1 MTWRATCRRC
11 EWSRLRSTE
20 GGAGRAAMQHRLSE
34 YHGVDVER
42 APGEEIDEESNA

>member
-20 GGAGRAAMQHRLSE
+20 GGAGRAAMNHQLNNQHRT
-34 YHGVDVER
+34 DVEP
-42 APGEEIDEESNA
+42 APDESIDEESNA